1 MRGWKKWPILALSLL
16 LAAAFLMSRGENSAA
31 PTPRVVDFPEALR
44 PSERQRIDA
53 RRVLPPA
60 PATSQPATPTRPRD
74 PLLAALGATK
84 GKMALVLEANAIR
97 YSPIGELLIRCL
109 GSDAELMSKF
119 REETGIDPLQD
130 LDRIALTEDGVI
142 LTGNFQNARLR
153 KLADGDPES
162 YGNESR
168 IYGPAFGGESSATSA
183 PADSQFRVGTWRNQL
198 LVFGQSRAG
207 IAGVLDSVE
216 GRSYGVSPIDESD
229 TYGEVYGT
237 VPAEALSD
245 LLSAQ
250 QSDLARRFQSAAQR
264 IRLHLDVTH
273 DVALVADVDG
283 ANPSELEDLAKA
295 LGASLSVASLE
306 ARMSS
311 QGELAEILDS
321 ARVIPQEK
329 SFRLEVALPMKMI
342 EKQLASC
349 AAGSGESSSRTELR

>member
-1 MRGWKKWPILALSLL
+1 MRGWKKWPVLALSLL

-31 PTPRVVDFPEALR
+31 PAPRVVDFPKELR
-44 PSERQRIDA
+44 PPERRRIEA
-53 RRVLPPA
+53 RRVLPPI
-60 PATSQPATPTRPRD
+60 PATTHPAELARPRD
-74 PLLAALGATK
+74 PLLAALGASK

-109 GSDAELMSKF
+109 GSDADMISKF
-119 REETGIDPLQD
+119 REDTGIDPLSD

-142 LTGNFQNARLR
+142 LTGNFQNAKLR

-162 YGNESR
+162 YGDESR
-168 IYGPAFGGESSATSA
+168 IYRPRSQRESPGTSA
-183 PADSQFRVGTWRNQL
+183 PLDSQMQVGTWRNQM
-198 LVFGQSRAG
+198 LVFGQSRAA
-207 IAGVLDSVE
+207 ITGVLDTVE
-216 GRSYGVSPIDESD
+216 GRSSGVSPIGESD

-237 VPAEALSD
+237 VPAEALSR
-245 LLSAQ
+245 LLSAE

-264 IRLHLDVTH
+264 IRLHLDVTQ

-283 ANPSELEDLAKA
+283 ANASELQDLAKA

-321 ARVIPQEK
+321 ARVIPGQN
-329 SFRLEVALPMKMI
+329 SFRLEVALPIKVI
-342 EKQLASC
+342 EKHLASC
-349 AAGSGESSSRTELR
+349 RAASSESPSRTELP